1 MNFRLPVNLEAE
13 NDSKQSDEFQAT
25 CKPGSRE
32 IRLGFSKEVFVEGNS
47 LAKGEV
53 SDDNIVELPPPSAQ
67 SFKLRTVKLRDFSA
81 LY

>member
-1 MNFRLPVNLEAE
+1 M
-13 NDSKQSDEFQAT
+13 
-25 CKPGSRE
+25 
-32 IRLGFSKEVFVEGNS
+32 EGNS

-53 SDDNIVELPPPSAQ
+53 SDDNIVELPSPSAQ